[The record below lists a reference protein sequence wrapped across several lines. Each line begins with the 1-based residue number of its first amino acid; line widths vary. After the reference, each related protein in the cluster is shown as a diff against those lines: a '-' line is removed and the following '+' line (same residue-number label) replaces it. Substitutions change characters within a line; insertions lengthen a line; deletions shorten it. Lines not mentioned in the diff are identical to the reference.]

1 MRTLFKF
8 LLLLICF
15 SFAVVLTA
23 TCDMQQGVANSNAY
37 NRNSNSSNGLANAN
51 TMSTNSNSTSS
62 VTVSEAAEPSEYQA
76 NVAIKLE
83 ALGNQQKTSLPTLSA
98 KVARKG
104 TDRRME
110 FIMPAGGH
118 VVYLD
123 KGGTNYLILP
133 DMKQYAELNQESLG
147 FEVRRMLMPEQ
158 IVQQVKSVPGV
169 QRVGEEKYNG
179 RDVIKYRYGSV
190 TETQSQAGQVATE
203 SFLYVDKE
211 TGLPLH
217 SETVSQSQSGGNVQG
232 YSGARVITE
241 ITDISTTVAPDLFA
255 EPTGM
260 QKVESEQ
267 LRAQV
272 NMIFNSIGMMLAQMM
287 NQGQTAATPSPSPS
301 ATAAR

>member
-1 MRTLFKF
+1 
-8 LLLLICF
+8 
-15 SFAVVLTA
+15 
-23 TCDMQQGVANSNAY
+23 
-37 NRNSNSSNGLANAN
+37 
-51 TMSTNSNSTSS
+51 
-62 VTVSEAAEPSEYQA
+62 
-76 NVAIKLE
+76 
-83 ALGNQQKTSLPTLSA
+83 
-98 KVARKG
+98 
-104 TDRRME
+104 
-110 FIMPAGGH
+110 
-118 VVYLD
+118 
-123 KGGTNYLILP
+123 
-133 DMKQYAELNQESLG
+133 
-147 FEVRRMLMPEQ
+147 MLMPEQ

-232 YSGARVITE
+232 YSGAGVITE

-272 NMIFNSIGMMLAQMM
+272 NMIFNSIGTMLAQMM
-287 NQGQTAATPSPSPS
+287 NQGHTAATPSPSPS